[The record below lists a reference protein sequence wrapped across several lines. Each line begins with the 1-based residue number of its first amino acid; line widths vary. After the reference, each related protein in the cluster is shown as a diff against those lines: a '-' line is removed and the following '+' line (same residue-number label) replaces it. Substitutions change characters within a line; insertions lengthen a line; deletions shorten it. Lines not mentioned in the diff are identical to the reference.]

1 MRTVRCSGRL
11 GGGGCAWG
19 ACPERGVSARERYLL
34 GGGVCLGGCTP
45 PMDRMTNAC
54 ENILFPPLLLP
65 DGNEAKSFKSTHA
78 RIEFPAT
85 FALRVK
91 WSYSVK
97 VKDTRSGYSSGYW
110 RIPGEAVQLL
120 SFSCSFGKNL
130 APGLGNPGS
139 ANWQPQCN

>member
-1 MRTVRCSGRL
+1 MWDHSEQECIPVGCVPSAAVAVLVGGVL
-11 GGGGCAWG
+11 GGPAQSEGC
-19 ACPERGVSARERYLL
+19 LL
-34 GGGVCLGGCTP
+34 GRGICLGGCTP

-97 VKDTRSGYSSGYW
+97 VKDTRSGYSSGY
-110 RIPGEAVQLL
+110 
-120 SFSCSFGKNL
+120 
-130 APGLGNPGS
+130 
-139 ANWQPQCN
+139 